1 MCYWLTGIKFVC
13 FFFCR
18 LDVYACRLKG
28 AVQSETTIV
37 PLIIRDCGEATQ
49 VGRCQSSEHRINF
62 HRSIEKHSN
71 AESLLSFWTAC
82 LIACRNL
89 IICSPCVWADPRV
102 SPFSVFLTIL
112 FWDWIVYFKKSVI
125 LFYFVNFF
133 FSARPLE
140 VWWRTFVE
148 LLAWRSS
155 DPQFTFTH
163 SAFARRSGVW
173 STQAP
178 SPVIGC
184 VHWLLPRCSWAPT
197 LKDTRLMAAVVVPGQ
212 ISNRLVPFHV
222 LQLLRFIVSVSH

>member
-1 MCYWLTGIKFVC
+1 M
-13 FFFCR
+13 
-18 LDVYACRLKG
+18 YACRLKG
-28 AVQSETTIV
+28 AVQSETTVV

-82 LIACRNL
+82 LIVCRNL

-102 SPFSVFLTIL
+102 SPFSVFLAIL
-112 FWDWIVYFKKSVI
+112 FWDWIVSFKKSVI

-133 FSARPLE
+133 FSPRPLE
-140 VWWRTFVE
+140 VWWRAFVE
-148 LLAWRSS
+148 LLAWRSR
-155 DPQFTFTH
+155 TH
-163 SAFARRSGVW
+163 SSPSHTLPLHVGLVSGPRKHQVLW
-173 STQAP
+173 LVAS
-178 SPVIGC
+178 IGSSF
-184 VHWLLPRCSWAPT
+184 RCSWAPT
-197 LKDTRLMAAVVVPGQ
+197 LKGTRLMAAVVVPGQ